1 MELGGEAGQGF
12 GWWGEALA
20 SAGGGG
26 FDFCGGEHTEGA
38 GVAGGEM
45 LFDYLLLGGWE
56 FSVDGGAE
64 CVGTEMV
71 RVEMFGGLI

>member
-1 MELGGEAGQGF
+1 M
-12 GWWGEALA
+12 A

-26 FDFCGGEHTEGA
+26 FEFCGGEHAEGA

-45 LFDYLLLGGWE
+45 LFDSLLLGRRE
-56 FSVDGGAE
+56 FCVGEGAE
-64 CVGTEMV
+64 CVGIEMV